1 MAELGKLIKKRG
13 VIKAQL
19 TIFTKA
25 VNEFATISNLS
36 QTEVTKLKDRLR
48 DAENYLDEFKS
59 YQLEIELQDDIN
71 LDEQLIERERFE
83 NSYYDAIAVAKNI
96 LQSYNN
102 HDNDTN
108 LSVISDKACC
118 KNEGIKLPDISLPKF
133 SGNFEDWLEFRD
145 TYKSLIHDRKNMPLL
160 IDTVL
165 GWVVSGQISTNNV
178 EKASCNL
185 SINQELLNS
194 IAKFWEIEEISSTR
208 QLSPDEQFCED
219 NFIKTTTRDANGRF
233 TVTIPLKQQP
243 SSLGESKA
251 QAEKRFYA
259 LERKFRRDPMLHSR
273 YIQFMNEYKELGH
286 MTICNGNDSSFE
298 YFMPHHGVL
307 REESLTTKLRVV
319 FDASAPSSNGLS
331 FNNIQVIGPVLQDD
345 LLSIVLRFRKYNY
358 VVSADIVKMYRQ
370 ISITPEQ
377 RHLQKIVWRE
387 NPSDNLEVYQLN
399 TVTYGQASASY
410 LAIRCLAKLA
420 EDIQEMNPEIAE
432 IIKHD
437 FYVDDLLTGAPTLEH
452 AQYICKAISDTLKSG
467 CFALRKWCSNDTNAL
482 KNISSNDLKS
492 DILEFA
498 HDGKTKTLGLI
509 WVCNN
514 DKLQYKIHTN
524 PIGTKVTKRTILST
538 ISKIF
543 DILGLLSPCT
553 IIAKMIMQKLWE
565 NKLAWDDAIPK
576 AISENWVRLEKELLI
591 LNDLELNRQAICK
604 NAVELQLHGFADA
617 SEKAYGACVYL
628 RSIDSDQKV
637 HVSLLCAKAKVV
649 PIKTIPIP
657 RLELCAALLLA
668 RLTDK
673 AKTALKIQFK
683 SFTLWSDST
692 ITLAW
697 VRTSPNLL
705 KTFTAHRVAEIQSL
719 TKHADWRHIP
729 THDNP
734 ADIASRGIYPSQILN
749 SDLWWRGP
757 TWLAKDPSFWPN
769 DKLEVLH
776 DLPELKSSLLTN
788 VAPPTLIFP
797 FERFSNFSR
806 MQRTMAY
813 ILRFKDNCL
822 QRNRRRG
829 GSLTVQELSDSLKC
843 LIRIC
848 QSQSYS
854 TEIETLK
861 NNKPLSSHS
870 NLLSLSPFLEPDGLL
885 RVGGRLKHSNYSFDK
900 RHPILINS
908 KHHFSKLLFLQEHE
922 RLLHGGP
929 QLLLSTIRENYWV
942 ISGRNLARKTVKNC
956 VKCFKFNAKTIQPI
970 MANLP
975 RDRTNPSSAFSIVGV
990 DYAGPFMINDKK
1002 GRGCRLSKCYI
1013 GVFICLSTKAVHL
1026 ELISSLSSESFIQ
1039 ALYRFVSRR
1048 GKPSK
1053 ILSDNGTSFV
1063 GAQRELKDFLKH
1075 GSNTIIE
1082 KCSSQNIEWSFIPPY
1097 SPHFGGLWEAA
1108 VKSVKHHLRRVLTQV
1123 HLSFEEFATVLAQI
1137 EAILNSRPLCPLSSD
1152 PNDFGPLTP
1161 AHFLIGRPIIA
1172 APDQD
1177 VTDIKMNRLS
1187 RFQLV
1192 QQLAQHFWNR
1202 WKSEYI
1208 AELQRRTKWKSN
1220 QGHLVEDSLVLVKG
1234 ENTMPTQWLLGRIS
1248 KLHRGPDGIAR
1259 VASIRTPS
1267 GEIIKRSF
1275 QKICPLP
1282 VDL

>member
-165 GWVVSGQISTNNV
+165 DWVVSGQISTNNV

-524 PIGTKVTKRTILST
+524 PI
-538 ISKIF
+538 
-543 DILGLLSPCT
+543 
-553 IIAKMIMQKLWE
+553 
-565 NKLAWDDAIPK
+565 
-576 AISENWVRLEKELLI
+576 
-591 LNDLELNRQAICK
+591 
-604 NAVELQLHGFADA
+604 
-617 SEKAYGACVYL
+617 
-628 RSIDSDQKV
+628 
-637 HVSLLCAKAKVV
+637 
-649 PIKTIPIP
+649 
-657 RLELCAALLLA
+657 ALLLA

-788 VAPPTLIFP
+788 VAPPTLSFP